1 MEREEGN
8 LVAPAAQLIGQL
20 EGHQLGSGSNLQMVV
35 GDEDPTTAAWQVL
48 ASMGHPVSLG
58 TWAPSCV

>member
-1 MEREEGN
+1 
-8 LVAPAAQLIGQL
+8 
-20 EGHQLGSGSNLQMVV
+20 MVV